1 MYKVFDKEK
10 CTLFVPDESE
20 AMNISE
26 RALKVKLMPGESLID
41 TYRSFR
47 KGKRHKHL
55 IVITPDVHM
64 AWNEFGSLF
73 HPISAAGGRVHN
85 SRGEVLFIFR
95 SGKWDLPKG
104 KIERDEEVRDA
115 AVREVEEECGI
126 RGLAITNELPSTF
139 HIYTQDQKE
148 ILKRTYWFE
157 MFSDDQRPL
166 VPQEEE
172 GITEVKW
179 LGPEGVKNAL
189 TNTYESIIEVMNS
202 KPLNK

>member
-10 CTLFVPDESE
+10 CTLFIPDESK
-20 AMNISE
+20 ANVNE
-26 RALKVKLMPGESLID
+26 RVLKVSLRAGESLID

-47 KGKRHKHL
+47 KGRKYKQL
-55 IVITPDVHM
+55 IVVTPDVDKV
-64 AWNEFGSLF
+64 WEEFGSLF
-73 HPISAAGGRVHN
+73 YPINAAGGRVHN
-85 SRGEVLFIFR
+85 SKGEVLFIYR

-104 KIERDEEVRDA
+104 KIEPNEEVRDA

-126 RGLAITNELPSTF
+126 SGLTIKHELPSTF
-139 HIYTQDQKE
+139 HIYTQEGKE

-166 VPQEEE
+166 VPQQEE

-179 LGPEGVKNAL
+179 LSPEGVKTAL
-189 TNTYESIIEVMNS
+189 LNTYESIIEVMRSN
-202 KPLNK
+202 PIG